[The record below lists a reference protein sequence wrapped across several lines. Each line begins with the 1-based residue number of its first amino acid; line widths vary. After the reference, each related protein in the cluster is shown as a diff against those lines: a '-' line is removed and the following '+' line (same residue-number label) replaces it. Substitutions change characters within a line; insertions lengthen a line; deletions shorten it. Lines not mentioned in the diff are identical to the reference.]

1 MNSQKVWIII
11 AGFIGFSG
19 VALGAFGAHRLS
31 DQLSSEMLSIY
42 KTGVLYH
49 LVHAIAILVI
59 SLYGNKL
66 FYKSALMFV
75 IGILLFSFSLCI
87 YAQSGNTAFAIIT
100 PVGGVFLLIGWALI
114 IYEGIRMRNKSQNT

>member
-11 AGFIGFSG
+11 AGFIGFTG

-49 LVHAIAILVI
+49 LNHAIAILAI
-59 SLYGNKL
+59 ALYGNKL
-66 FYKSALMFV
+66 LYKSALMFV
-75 IGILLFSFSLCI
+75 LGIILFSFSQYI
-87 YAQSGNTAFAIIT
+87 YAQSGNKLFAMIT
-100 PVGGVFLLIGWALI
+100 PIGGIFLLIGWALI
-114 IYEGIRMRNKSQNT
+114 IFKGIRMRGTN